1 MRRLVHARRA
11 RPFVV
16 TDPVGM
22 LDNGRMRVS
31 AKADYAI
38 RAAAELA
45 AADPSVPLK
54 AERIADAQSIPIKF
68 LETILLELKH
78 AGIVRSQRGPDG
90 GYALAQ
96 PASRINLADIIRAV
110 DGPLANV
117 RGDRPE
123 NTAYT
128 GPAKPLTDVWI
139 AVRAALRQILE
150 NTTLADL
157 AAGVLPGACRTA
169 RRRPGGVALAGSH
182 AAAGPGAHGELNTR
196 ARLGRA

>member
-1 MRRLVHARRA
+1 MA
-11 RPFVV
+11 
-16 TDPVGM
+16 G
-22 LDNGRMRVS
+22 MRVS

-38 RAAAELA
+38 RAAVELA

-54 AERIADAQSIPIKF
+54 AERIAEAQAIPIKF

-78 AGIVRSQRGPDG
+78 AGIVRSQRGPEG

-96 PASRINLADIIRAV
+96 PAERINLADIIRAV

-128 GPAKPLTDVWI
+128 GAAKPLTSVWI
-139 AVRAALRQILE
+139 AVRVALRQVLE
-150 NTTLADL
+150 HTTLADV
-157 AAGVLPGACRTA
+157 ASGNLPGD
-169 RRRPGGVALAGSH
+169 VL
-182 AAAGPGAHGELNTR
+182 
-196 ARLGRA
+196 RLGDQPDAWQSLGRSHPQATGARPR